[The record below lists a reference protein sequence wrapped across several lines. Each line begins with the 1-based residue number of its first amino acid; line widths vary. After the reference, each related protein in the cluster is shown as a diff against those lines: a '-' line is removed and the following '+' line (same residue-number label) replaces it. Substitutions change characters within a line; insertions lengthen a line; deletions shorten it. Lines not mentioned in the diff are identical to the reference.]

1 MRGVEL
7 HPESALVRPLQSAM
21 FYTHDAS
28 GRLLALLVG
37 ARGRG
42 GDWQP
47 AIETVTIEHVIV
59 RGIKLAH
66 GRQAIDI
73 GWPLF
78 GSVHAPQSFVVFVR
92 NDAAEL
98 RELRVVLALDG
109 DGDARPRRR
118 RLR

>member
-1 MRGVEL
+1 M
-7 HPESALVRPLQSAM
+7 VRPLASAM
-21 FYTHDAS
+21 FYTHAATGS
-28 GRLLALLVG
+28 LRALLVG
-37 ARGRG
+37 ARVG
-42 GDWQP
+42 GGEWQP

-59 RGIKLAH
+59 QGIKLRH
-66 GRQAIDI
+66 GRHSIDI

-92 NDAAEL
+92 NDAPEL

-109 DGDARPRRR
+109 ESDGRARRR